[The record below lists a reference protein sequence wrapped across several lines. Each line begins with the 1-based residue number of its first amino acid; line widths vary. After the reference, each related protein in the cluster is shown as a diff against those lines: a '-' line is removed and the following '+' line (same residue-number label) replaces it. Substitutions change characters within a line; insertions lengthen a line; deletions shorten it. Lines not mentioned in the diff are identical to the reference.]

1 MVDAYE
7 VATSFLNGRVT
18 LPLLS
23 LGTAPATE
31 PAPASTG
38 SLKPVLDI
46 LPDSVYDNPTGRGMT
61 YFIRDLAMYA
71 ALLAALVVVSNVFA
85 VAALEVG
92 MALVI
97 SGLFVVA
104 HDAAHGALFKT
115 KRMNSVVGHL
125 AMLPS
130 WHVYEGWVL
139 GHNRVHHPYTV
150 RQGYDFVWHPTTPH
164 EYAAMGWWRRSLHK
178 AEWSWVGMGLYYL
191 HQVWWKK
198 MMVGQNPARWAK
210 TIRRDRWVVTGF
222 IAGMLA
228 LFSAVGI
235 AAGDSPAGL
244 LWLDVRTV
252 VLPFLGF
259 SYVIGSVVH
268 IHHISPEIRWWKKE
282 EWTKFKA
289 QMQGTTVLRAPKG
302 LNFFIHWIMVHVPHH
317 VDMRVPMYHLEEAAA
332 AIEAAFPGSVID
344 RPMRFRDFV
353 TNSRACKLYDFDAG
367 RWLTYA
373 AGRQLPADI

>member
-38 SLKPVLDI
+38 SLKPALDI
-46 LPDSVYDNPTGRGMT
+46 LPDSVYDNPTGRGII
-61 YFIRDLAMYA
+61 FSLLDLALYA

-150 RQGYDFVWHPTTPH
+150 RQGYDFVWHPVTPQ
-164 EYAAMGWWRRSLHK
+164 EFVKMGRWPRVVHK
-178 AEWSWVGMGLYYL
+178 VEWSWAGAGLYYV
-191 HQVWWKK
+191 HQVWW
-198 MMVGQNPARWAK
+198 
-210 TIRRDRWVVTGF
+210 
-222 IAGMLA
+222 
-228 LFSAVGI
+228 
-235 AAGDSPAGL
+235 
-244 LWLDVRTV
+244 
-252 VLPFLGF
+252 
-259 SYVIGSVVH
+259 
-268 IHHISPEIRWWKKE
+268 
-282 EWTKFKA
+282 
-289 QMQGTTVLRAPKG
+289 
-302 LNFFIHWIMVHVPHH
+302 
-317 VDMRVPMYHLEEAAA
+317 
-332 AIEAAFPGSVID
+332 
-344 RPMRFRDFV
+344 
-353 TNSRACKLYDFDAG
+353 
-367 RWLTYA
+367 
-373 AGRQLPADI
+373 